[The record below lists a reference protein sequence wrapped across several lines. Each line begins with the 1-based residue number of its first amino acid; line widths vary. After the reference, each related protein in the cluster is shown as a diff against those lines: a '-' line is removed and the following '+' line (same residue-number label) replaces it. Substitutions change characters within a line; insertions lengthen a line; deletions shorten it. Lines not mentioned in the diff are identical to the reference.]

1 MRISSVFVVP
11 PELDEEV
18 DPRTIEETKL
28 VYREMTTLDM
38 IKHLMVRL
46 YCLNKAIVTRDK
58 IGVVDN
64 FVHVMAI
71 RDLLIPSMEA
81 YRIISGFEQYTKWYL
96 YYLIWGLEP
105 EKTPPEI
112 RELIRT
118 EYQVQIAPYVQRY
131 ADPRWVIMALGSIL
145 MVI

>member
-1 MRISSVFVVP
+1 MKISSVFVIP

-18 DPRTIEETKL
+18 DPRTIEETKP
-28 VYREMTTLDM
+28 YYEGMSTLDL
-38 IKHLMVRL
+38 IRNLIARL
-46 YCLNKAIVTRDK
+46 YCLNKAITLKDK

-71 RDLLIPSMEA
+71 RDLLIPSTEA

-96 YYLIWGLEP
+96 YTLIWGLEP

-112 RELIRT
+112 REKIVT
-118 EYQVQIAPYVQRY
+118 EYQVQIAPYIQRY
-131 ADPRWVIMALGSIL
+131 PDYRWVAMAIGSL
-145 MVI
+145 LLVV